1 MATGA
6 PEKISETSIPLDRSD
21 RPFRVV
27 ILTHGGCEL
36 FIEEIARRREIEVGA
51 VIVETVTEPKRSIS
65 EKIRRSVKYDG
76 WLATV
81 KKLPILRSRRTKS
94 EGHFGPEDRLRT
106 VVDRNSIPFYAVEN
120 YHLPQ
125 SIELIRSINA
135 DLGVIW
141 GTNIV
146 KRSVFSV
153 PRLGS
158 INLHQGHAP
167 YYRGGPT
174 VFWELMNNEDR
185 IGITVHFVEE
195 KVDTGDIVA
204 QDFVPLDYDKERY
217 GADLERFLSDF
228 RASLVLPSV
237 ELMTKAIVS
246 IADGTATRVK
256 QDASLGKRYRLP
268 TFREKEYLRAEL
280 KRRFGML

>member
-1 MATGA
+1 MVTVA
-6 PEKISETSIPLDRSD
+6 PEHISDSTIPVDRSD

-36 FIEEIARRREIEVGA
+36 FIEEIARRHEIKVGA
-51 VIVETVTEPKRSIS
+51 VIVETVTEPKRPLT

-81 KKLPILRSRRTKS
+81 KKLPIFRSRSTKGESYAGSADSLRSVADS
-94 EGHFGPEDRLRT
+94 
-106 VVDRNSIPFYAVEN
+106 NSIPFFTVEN
-120 YHLPQ
+120 FHLPE
-125 SIELIRSINA
+125 SIELIRSIDA

-146 KRSVFSV
+146 KRSVFGL

-174 VFWELMNNEDR
+174 VFWELMNNENR
-185 IGITVHFVEE
+185 VGITVHFVEE

-204 QDFVPLDYDKERY
+204 QDFVPLDYDKKRY
-217 GADLERFLSDF
+217 GADIERFLSDF
-228 RASLVLPSV
+228 RESLVVPSV
-237 ELMTKAIVS
+237 ELMTKATVS

-256 QDASLGKRYRLP
+256 QDTSLGKRYRLP
-268 TFREKEYLRAEL
+268 TFREKENLRAEL
-280 KRRFGML
+280 KRRFRMF

>member
-1 MATGA
+1 MATAA
-6 PEKISETSIPLDRSD
+6 PEQISRTSIPADRSD
-21 RPFRVV
+21 RPFRIV

-51 VIVETVTEPKRSIS
+51 VVVETVNEPKRPLT

-81 KKLPILRSRRTKS
+81 KKFPIFRSRRTES
-94 EGHFGPEDRLRT
+94 EGLSGSTDGLLSVLDRK
-106 VVDRNSIPFYAVEN
+106 SIPFFAVEN
-120 YHLPQ
+120 FHLPK

-135 DLGVIW
+135 DLGIIW

-146 KRSVFSV
+146 KRSVFGL

-174 VFWELMNNEDR
+174 VFWELMNDEDR
-185 IGITVHFVEE
+185 VGITVHFVEE
-195 KVDTGDIVA
+195 NVDTGDIVA
-204 QDFVPLDYDKERY
+204 QDFVPLDYDQKRY
-217 GADLERFLSDF
+217 RADVERFLSDF
-228 RASLVLPSV
+228 RESLVMPSV
-237 ELMTKAIVS
+237 ELMAKATVS
-246 IADGTATRVK
+246 IANGTATRVR
-256 QDASLGKRYRLP
+256 QDTSLGKRYRLP
-268 TFREKEYLRAEL
+268 TFKEKENLRAEL
-280 KRRFGML
+280 KRRFRML

>member
-1 MATGA
+1 MATAA
-6 PEKISETSIPLDRSD
+6 PEHIAEISIPADRSD
-21 RPFRVV
+21 RPFRIV
-27 ILTHGGCEL
+27 ILTHGGCEP
-36 FIEEIARRREIEVGA
+36 FIEEIVRRREIEVGA
-51 VIVETVTEPKRSIS
+51 VIVETATEPKRPLT

-81 KKLPILRSRRTKS
+81 KKLPIFRSRRTKS
-94 EGHFGPEDRLRT
+94 EGHSGSADGLRS
-106 VVDRNSIPFYAVEN
+106 VAESNSIPFFAVEN
-120 YHLPQ
+120 FHLPK

-146 KRSVFSV
+146 KRSVFGL

-174 VFWELMNNEDR
+174 VFWELLNDEDR
-185 IGITVHFVEE
+185 VGITVHFVEE

-204 QDFVPLDYDKERY
+204 QDFVPLDYDQKRY
-217 GADLERFLSDF
+217 GAEFEQFLADF
-228 RASLVLPSV
+228 REALVMPSV
-237 ELMTKAIVS
+237 ELMTHAIVS
-246 IADGTATRVK
+246 IANGTATRVR
-256 QDASLGKRYRLP
+256 QDTSLGKRYRLP
-268 TFREKEYLRAEL
+268 TFKEKENLRAEL
-280 KRRFGML
+280 KRRFRML